1 MSFGEE
7 PSRPVVRTGFYRW
20 TSLLLALLSLV
31 LVWQVIGPRWR
42 RLTDPNAGPR
52 SVTPRGDLA
61 ADEKTTIELFRQAS
75 PSVVFITTV
84 GIPQGIFDP
93 SNMPEGAGSG
103 FIWDDQGHIVTNYH
117 VIRNAVTAEV
127 TLADHSRWPARRVGH
142 AEDQDLAVLSIDAPS
157 ERLRPMVIGSSHD
170 LVVGQKVFA
179 IGNPFGFDQTLT
191 TGVISAVG
199 REIPAP
205 GDHLIQDAIQIDAA
219 INPGN
224 SGGPLLDSAGRLIGV
239 NTAIASPTRS
249 YAGIGFAIPV
259 DTVNRIVPEIIRHGT
274 PTRPGIGVIIA
285 SDEMSRMLLRGP
297 GVVVRYVIP
306 NRSADKAGIQQGDG
320 IVAVNGAAI
329 RKAEELHKALQEHQ
343 VGETIG
349 VTVVRQGRKLDIDVR
364 LQAVEGR

>member
-7 PSRPVVRTGFYRW
+7 RPPAGRPSFYRW

-52 SVTPRGDLA
+52 AVTPRGDLA
-61 ADEKTTIELFRQAS
+61 DDEKTTIELFRQAS

-84 GIPQGIFDP
+84 AAPQGLFDP

-103 FIWDDQGHIVTNYH
+103 MVWDEQGHIVTNYH
-117 VIRNAVTAEV
+117 VIRNALTAEV
-127 TLADHSRWPARRVGH
+127 TLADHSRWPARRVGY
-142 AEDQDLAVLSIDAPS
+142 AEDQDLAVLSIEAPA
-157 ERLRPMVIGSSHD
+157 ERLRPILIGSSKD
-170 LVVGQKVFA
+170 LAVGQKVFA

-274 PTRPGIGVIIA
+274 PTRPGIGVIIG
-285 SDEMSRMLLRGP
+285 SEEMARRLGVP
-297 GVVVRYVIP
+297 GVLVRYVIP
-306 NRSADKAGIQQGDG
+306 NRTADKAGIQRGDG
-320 IVAVNGAAI
+320 IVAINGVEI
-329 RKAEELHKALQEHQ
+329 RQPEDLHKALQQHQ

-349 VTVVRQGRKLDIDVR
+349 VTVVRQGRKLDIDVK
-364 LQAVEGR
+364 LQAVEAR